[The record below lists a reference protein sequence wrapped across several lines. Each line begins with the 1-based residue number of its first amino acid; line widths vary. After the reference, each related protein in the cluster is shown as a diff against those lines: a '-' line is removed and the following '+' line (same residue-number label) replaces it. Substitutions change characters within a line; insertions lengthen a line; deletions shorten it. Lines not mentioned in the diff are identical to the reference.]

1 MGAEVETGGERE
13 FLRPRVL
20 LSRCLELDACRYNAE
35 TIRSAVVRR
44 LEPHVE
50 LVPTCPEVEIG
61 LGVPRP
67 PIRLVLVSQGGAV
80 GGGVGGDAA
89 PRLVQPSTGQDLTER
104 MRSWANRFMDA
115 TGPVDGAIL
124 KSRSPSCGIRDAKVY
139 AGPEEGTPLGT
150 GPGAFAR
157 IALER
162 YPWVAVE
169 DEARLAEAD
178 VRHHFLTRIY
188 ASARLRAAVAD
199 GPPGLARFHRRYKL
213 VLMAHS
219 PAGQRSLGRLV
230 AGLDGATFE
239 AAARSYEEGFGAA
252 LADPAGVGA
261 NVNVIQHAQGYFKRL
276 LTPAEK
282 RRFQELVVTYQEGR
296 IPLQVLLSELSDRV
310 VRFDEG
316 YLREQAYFRPYPQE
330 LVMAGASGGTRLG

>member
-1 MGAEVETGGERE
+1 MSAEVETGEERE
-13 FLRPRVL
+13 FPRPRLL

-35 TIRSAVVRR
+35 TIRSGVVRG

-67 PIRLVLVSQGGAV
+67 PIRLVSAGGSGSGEAE
-80 GGGVGGDAA
+80 GDGAL
-89 PRLVQPSTGQDLTER
+89 RLVQPSTGRDLTEG
-104 MRSWANRFMDA
+104 MTAWANRFVDA

-139 AGPEEGTPLGT
+139 SGPEEGTPLGT
-150 GPGAFAR
+150 APGAFAR
-157 IALER
+157 IILAR
-162 YPWVAVE
+162 YPQVAVE
-169 DEARLAEAD
+169 DEGRLADPEI
-178 VRHHFLTRIY
+178 RHHFLTRIY
-188 ASARLRAAVAD
+188 ASARLREAVLV
-199 GPPGLARFHRRYKL
+199 GPRGLARFHMRYKL

-219 PAGQRSLGRLV
+219 PVGQRTLGRAV
-230 AGLDGATFE
+230 AGLEGSTFE
-239 AAARSYEEGFGAA
+239 ADARSYAEGFAAA
-252 LADPAGVGA
+252 LADPARIGA

-282 RRFQELVVTYQEGR
+282 RRFQELQDRYREGR
-296 IPLQVLLSELSDRV
+296 IPLQALLSVLGGWV

-330 LVMAGASGGTRLG
+330 LVVAGASGGNRLG